1 MEEALPT
8 VQQAYGA
15 QGNEV
20 GMAAFITR
28 TRDFFG
34 EVVEELKKVT
44 WPDVAQLKSATGVII
59 IFVLIVSAIIW
70 AMDLAVSG
78 VLNAIMGIFTS

>member
-1 MEEALPT
+1 
-8 VQQAYGA
+8 
-15 QGNEV
+15 
-20 GMAAFITR
+20 MAAFITR